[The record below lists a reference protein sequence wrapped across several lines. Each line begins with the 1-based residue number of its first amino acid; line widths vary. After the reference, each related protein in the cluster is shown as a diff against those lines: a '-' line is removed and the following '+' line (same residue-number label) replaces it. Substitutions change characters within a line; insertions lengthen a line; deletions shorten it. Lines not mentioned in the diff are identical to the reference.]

1 MFHNNNSV
9 SISVSDDES
18 DELGRMR
25 VRARRK
31 RRKLGHRRW
40 LRKLLLRYWML
51 LIIIPA
57 ACLLIFEASRIGRK
71 PSLNVNSE
79 IETRN
84 NQLHRSN
91 PALVKEPH
99 SNLNRLDPTT
109 HVVGGVRERCLKL
122 LPPEKLERLD
132 IPEEEESNFPVGE
145 VLYISESDAS
155 FVGGN
160 VTLSQLRTED
170 TRFNLFTGNQ
180 TFEQRDKSFEVSET
194 TMVHC
199 GFYSVNGGFKISDED
214 TSYMQGCKVVV
225 STCAFGGGDDLY
237 QPIGMSEASLKKVC
251 YVAFWDEITLK
262 AQELVERRIGENG
275 FIGKWRVVIVRD
287 LPFADQRLNGKIP
300 KMLSHRLFP
309 EAKYSIWVDSKSQF
323 RRDPLGVLEALLWRS
338 NSILAISEHGA
349 RSSVYDEAKAV
360 VKKNKAKPEEVEVQ
374 LNQYRKDGLP
384 EDKRFNGKK
393 ALCEASVI
401 VRKHTPLT
409 NLLMCV
415 WFNEV
420 VRFTSRDQLSF
431 PYVLWRLK
439 AFRNINT
446 FPVCTR
452 KDLVN
457 SMGHIRKAKPLQISF
472 N

>member
-1 MFHNNNSV
+1 MFHSNTLPI
-9 SISVSDDES
+9 SISDDET

-31 RRKLGHRRW
+31 RKKLGNKRFFK
-40 LRKLLLRYWML
+40 KLLVKYWML

-57 ACLLIFEASRIGRK
+57 AFLLFYEITRIGLR
-71 PSLNVNSE
+71 PGSSSSNIAS
-79 IETRN
+79 TTT
-84 NQLHRSN
+84 NQDNHDHRSKETI
-91 PALVKEPH
+91 VKT
-99 SNLNRLDPTT
+99 NLNRLDPTT
-109 HVVGGVRERCLKL
+109 HVVAGVRERCLKL
-122 LPPEKLERLD
+122 LPPEKLEQLE
-132 IPEEEESNFPVGE
+132 IPVEEESSLPIGK
-145 VLYISESDAS
+145 VLYMSATDAS
-155 FVGGN
+155 LIGGN
-160 VTLSQLRTED
+160 ATLSQLRAED
-170 TRFNLFTGNQ
+170 TSFNLFTGNQ
-180 TFEQRDKSFEVSET
+180 TFEERDRSFEVKET
-194 TMVHC
+194 TTAHC
-199 GFYSVNGGFKISDED
+199 GFYSANGGFRISDENK
-214 TSYMQGCKVVV
+214 SFMQGCKVVV

-262 AQELVERRIGENG
+262 AQELVGRRVGDNG
-275 FIGKWRVVIVRD
+275 FVGKWRVIVVQD
-287 LPFADQRLNGKIP
+287 LPFSDQRLNGKIP

-309 EAKYSIWVDSKSQF
+309 QAKYSIWVDSKSQF
-323 RRDPLGVLEALLWRS
+323 RRDPLGVLEALLWRTS
-338 NSILAISEHGA
+338 SVLAISEHGA

-360 VKKNKAKPEEVEVQ
+360 VRKNKAKPEEVEVQ
-374 LNQYRKDGLP
+374 LNQYRKDGMP
-384 EDKRFNGKK
+384 VDKRFNGKK

-439 AFRNINT
+439 AFKNINM

-457 SMGHIRKAKPLQISF
+457 SMGHIRKAKPLQS
-472 N
+472 